1 MSTVKK
7 TPDTAA
13 PAETAPTA
21 RATATVSGAR
31 GAAETAG
38 LLRVMQLD
46 ADVRRIASERE
57 LIYYLANEARTV
69 LGFRQA
75 FIFRRRRNW
84 VLEAVS
90 SVSAFDRNAPVNR
103 QITRFVT
110 KLFQNADSDGM
121 QRVRLDEDARFDAL
135 QDYMF
140 QHAIW
145 MPLKTRKGRV
155 FAGMLL
161 LHEKPW
167 PESVMP
173 LVERVAEAGA
183 HSWQALS
190 GKSLERRRW
199 LPRKIILPLILAGVI
214 AAGFIQ
220 APLTVLAPTEV
231 TGKDSVIVTAP
242 LEAVIDTIEV
252 SPNQPVTEGTV
263 LARFDDT
270 ELRNAFAIADRRVTV
285 AEARLAQLQ
294 NASFSDRTAARDV
307 KVADAEL
314 ALANSERD
322 LAQDRLGRIEIKA
335 DRDGIVVFDDPNAL
349 TGRPISVGER
359 IMEIVSP
366 DNREFTVRLPVIDN
380 ISLQEGSKV
389 RVFLDGNPLDPI
401 DATLARTSYRAV
413 TQPDGGFA
421 YTLKAQAE
429 NDADIDAVRIG
440 AHGTAQLY
448 GEQHNLYFIVFRRPM
463 SWLRQVFG
471 V

>member
-1 MSTVKK
+1 MSQARK
-7 TPDTAA
+7 TIETQVQGAA
-13 PAETAPTA
+13 AAQPAAA
-21 RATATVSGAR
+21 QNRA
-31 GAAETAG
+31 AAETAG

-57 LIYYLANEARTV
+57 LMFYLANEARTV

-75 FIFRRRRNW
+75 FVFRRRRNW
-84 VLEAVS
+84 TLEAVS
-90 SVSAFDRNAPVNR
+90 SVSSFDRNAPVNR
-103 QITRFVT
+103 QITRFVSHLSKRPDAGDIT
-110 KLFQNADSDGM
+110 RL
-121 QRVRLDEDARFDAL
+121 RLDENAKLDAL
-135 QDYMF
+135 QGHMF

-145 MPLKTRKGRV
+145 VPLKTRKGRV
-155 FAGMLL
+155 FAGMLI

-167 PESVMP
+167 PESVLP
-173 LVERVAEAGA
+173 LVERVGEAGA
-183 HSWQALS
+183 HAWQAL
-190 GKSLERRRW
+190 GGAALERRRW
-199 LPRKIILPLILAGVI
+199 VPRKFLLLILLGGLI
-214 AAGFIQ
+214 AAGFVQ

-231 TGKDSVIVTAP
+231 TGRDSVVVTAP
-242 LEAVIDTIEV
+242 LDGVIETIEV
-252 SPNQPVTEGTV
+252 SPNQPVTAGAV
-263 LARFDDT
+263 LARIDDT

-307 KVADAEL
+307 KVGEAEL
-314 ALANSERD
+314 ALARSERE
-322 LAQDRLGRIEIKA
+322 LAQERLGRIEIKA
-335 DRDGIVVFDDPNAL
+335 DRAGIAVFDDPNAL

-366 DNREFTVRLPVIDN
+366 DDREFTVRLPVIDN
-380 ISLQEGSKV
+380 ISLQEGSRV
-389 RVFLDGNPLDPI
+389 RVFLDGNPLDPV

-421 YTLKAQAE
+421 YTLKATAE
-429 NDADIDAVRIG
+429 NEADLGDLRIG

-448 GEQHNLYFIVFRRPM
+448 GENHSLYFIVFRRPM